1 MPGLRTSR
9 SAARAY
15 PALLV
20 QLPPRRTRPRSSPK
34 AGPVG
39 SIALLRL
46 SLRALCRASRNGRN
60 CRRNG
65 GKSAGFLR
73 GASSGI
79 FGGRLGQP
87 SLPGKI
93 KTLPMANHE
102 EGGFWQRP
110 TLAQPRDALP
120 SGLQRFTSVF
130 GMGTGGSTA
139 LGSPECEPHFRA
151 GRVLPIQFRH
161 QIFKE
166 EPRQTSCSFT
176 SA

>member
-1 MPGLRTSR
+1 ME
-9 SAARAY
+9 
-15 PALLV
+15 
-20 QLPPRRTRPRSSPK
+20 
-34 AGPVG
+34 
-39 SIALLRL
+39 
-46 SLRALCRASRNGRN
+46 
-60 CRRNG
+60 
-65 GKSAGFLR
+65 
-73 GASSGI
+73 
-79 FGGRLGQP
+79 
-87 SLPGKI
+87 
-93 KTLPMANHE
+93 NHG

-139 LGSPECEPHFRA
+139 LGSPEHDPRA
-151 GRVLPIQFRH
+151 QRGPASADPFHR

>member
-1 MPGLRTSR
+1 ME
-9 SAARAY
+9 
-15 PALLV
+15 
-20 QLPPRRTRPRSSPK
+20 
-34 AGPVG
+34 
-39 SIALLRL
+39 
-46 SLRALCRASRNGRN
+46 
-60 CRRNG
+60 
-65 GKSAGFLR
+65 
-73 GASSGI
+73 
-79 FGGRLGQP
+79 
-87 SLPGKI
+87 
-93 KTLPMANHE
+93 NHG

-139 LGSPECEPHFRA
+139 LGSPEHDPRSARA
-151 GRVLPIQFRH
+151 GFCRSLRY

>member
-1 MPGLRTSR
+1 MGSGHHGQD
-9 SAARAY
+9 ARA
-15 PALLV
+15 
-20 QLPPRRTRPRSSPK
+20 TNK
-34 AGPVG
+34 
-39 SIALLRL
+39 
-46 SLRALCRASRNGRN
+46 
-60 CRRNG
+60 
-65 GKSAGFLR
+65 
-73 GASSGI
+73 
-79 FGGRLGQP
+79 
-87 SLPGKI
+87 

-139 LGSPECEPHFRA
+139 LGSPEYEPRTMTRA
-151 GRVLPIQFRH
+151 GFCRSQSLPKNV
-161 QIFKE
+161 KE